1 MLTLKIQRITTDGY
15 LSEEM
20 EVEVALGSPLFILGV
35 NGSGKSELM
44 FRLSKDLKSE
54 GKSVAILAGMRQL
67 GITTP
72 FLDSSSTNR
81 QGLVKQRAG
90 NLGEKERTSDSVK
103 DGFSGAAIHQL
114 ADRENEMARKTL
126 YALIESEGQVS
137 KNDVLPKEAPPIQ
150 RLNKQLRMARFPF
163 RIELTGERAS
173 IQIVRNS
180 HGMTSRYGLDEAS
193 DGERSAI
200 LTAAVILSAPR
211 GTTFFIDEPEI
222 HMHPALARSFL
233 PALFAERT
241 DCYFL
246 VATNQLD
253 LSIGAKNLVLR
264 SCIWERNKVRGWDI
278 PDDLNGFNLPE
289 RLKREILGSR
299 RKILFVE
306 GEEHSLDAP
315 LYRGLFPDPELS
327 IVPCGSYK
335 DVIGAVD
342 GIRKS
347 QNIHDVE
354 AFGLIDG
361 DGGWRDDNYI
371 ASLEKRGIYVSSCY
385 SVESLYC
392 CKAAIE
398 SVARAFVSR
407 KDNDNTLDDVDQMVV
422 EAIDDAIE
430 ELGKMIPPDVMAS
443 RVCVQR
449 VDAQINNKKPTAKDI
464 RTDHGAPVVIKV
476 DEGAVDYENQLE
488 CYKSALTEG
497 NFSLITARYPLKD
510 TGVFASIARGF
521 RYPNGEEY
529 VKAVVNLVRNDPA
542 LEESLKEKLGGLTKA
557 LQ

>member
-1 MLTLKIQRITTDGY
+1 MLTLEIQRITTDGD
-15 LSEEM
+15 LSEKM
-20 EVEVALGSPLFILGV
+20 KVKVDLGSPLFILGV
-35 NGSGKSELM
+35 NGSGKSELL
-44 FRLSKDLKSE
+44 FRLSEKLKAE
-54 GKSVAILAGMRQL
+54 GRSVAILAGMRQL
-67 GITTP
+67 GITAP

-90 NLGEKERTSDSVK
+90 NLGGKERTSDSVK

-126 YALIESEGQVS
+126 YALIESEGQVI
-137 KNDVLPKEAPPIQ
+137 KDDVLPKEAPPVQ
-150 RLNKQLRMARFPF
+150 RLNEQLRIARFPF
-163 RIELTGERAS
+163 RIELTGERTS

-211 GTTFFIDEPEI
+211 GTVFFIDEPEM

-335 DVIGAVD
+335 DVISAVD

-347 QNIHDVE
+347 KNIHDVE

-361 DGGWRDDNYI
+361 DGGWRGDNHI

-407 KDNDNTLDDVDQMVV
+407 KDNDNTPDDVDQMVS
-422 EAIDDAIE
+422 EAIGNAIAD
-430 ELGKMIPPDVMAS
+430 LGKTPPDVMAS

-449 VDAQINNKKPTAKDI
+449 VDAQINNKKPTAKGI
-464 RTDHGAPVVIKV
+464 RISHGAPVVIEV
-476 DEGAVDYENQLE
+476 EEDVVDYKNQLE

-497 NFSLITARYPLKD
+497 NFGLITTRYPLKD
-510 TGVFASIARGF
+510 TSIFASLARGF
-521 RYPNGEEY
+521 RYPNTDEC
-529 VKAVVNLVRNDPA
+529 
-542 LEESLKEKLGGLTKA
+542 SC
-557 LQ
+557 